1 MYIEIIKAILEEN
14 RTKSEVLYNKYYH
27 TILIDDIEIQSG
39 NMRSVDNRGEWLSV
53 RFGLNF
59 HRTGEFISN
68 EISFYKDRF
77 IFHFF
82 DKDDM
87 TFSYDMSEEE
97 FFMHSTASSFDL
109 YDNYEVLEYF
119 KELRDVFF
127 AGDPR

>member
-1 MYIEIIKAILEEN
+1 MYIEIVKAILEEN

-27 TILIDDIEIQSG
+27 TTLIDDIEIQSG
-39 NMRSVDNRGEWLSV
+39 NMRSVDDRGEWLSV
-53 RFGLNF
+53 RFGLNL

-68 EISFYKDRF
+68 EISFYRDRF

-87 TFSYDMSEEE
+87 TFSYDMTEEE
-97 FFMHSTASSFDL
+97 FFMQSTASSFDL
-109 YDNYEVLEYF
+109 YDKYEVLEYF

>member
-14 RTKSEVLYNKYYH
+14 RNKSEVLYNQYYH

-87 TFSYDMSEEE
+87 TFSYEMTEEE
-97 FFMHSTASSFDL
+97 FFMQSTASSFDL

>member
-1 MYIEIIKAILEEN
+1 MYIEIVKAILEEN

-39 NMRSVDNRGEWLSV
+39 NMRSVDDRGEWLSV
-53 RFGLNF
+53 RFGLDF

-68 EISFYKDRF
+68 EISFYRDRF

-87 TFSYDMSEEE
+87 TFSYDMTEEE
-97 FFMHSTASSFDL
+97 FFMQSTASSFDL